1 MDYKEFKETILAAA
15 NDKTVELRVKYKDGR
30 EQKLH
35 VDEWGIK
42 MPEQYLGVQ
51 RVSYGWGYLENLV
64 IRGLW
69 ENYPGDNCTIM
80 KIFDYEFQISVHKKM
95 SLDDYML

>member
-15 NDKTVELRVKYKDGR
+15 NDETVELRVKYTDGR
-30 EQKLH
+30 ELKLY
-35 VDEWGIK
+35 VDEWEIK
-42 MPEQYLGVQ
+42 LPEYNGVPL
-51 RVSYGWGYLENLV
+51 VSYGWGYLETLAMK
-64 IRGLW
+64 GLW

-80 KIFDYEFQISVHKKM
+80 KIYNCEFQISVHKKM